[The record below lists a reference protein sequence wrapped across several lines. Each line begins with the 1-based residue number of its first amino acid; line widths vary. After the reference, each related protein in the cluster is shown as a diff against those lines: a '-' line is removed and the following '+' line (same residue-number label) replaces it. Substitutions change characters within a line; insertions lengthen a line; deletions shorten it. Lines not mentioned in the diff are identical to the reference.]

1 MNYWTVRERL
11 LTWLDVE
18 RVFKQATE
26 LWTRMPDGV
35 QAVRCYSDGVEIEHT
50 AEPEAVSAWLGELF
64 AHAWDSRQQLIRL
77 RIGQATYSVDFVRA
91 AFAEQPAERELPSYP
106 LWRDVTYLKN
116 LGDSSETT
124 QSGAGLGMPQPW
136 RHGPR
141 VVSFHSFKG
150 GVGRTTALMTYVAA
164 RLQLSDPERPL
175 KVLVV
180 DADLEAPGVTL
191 WLDDASRPQVSYLQF
206 LEAMH
211 YPPVSVESSLD
222 YFAQELRKA
231 SVNVGGAR
239 RELFVL
245 PAALT
250 LSDIQDM
257 PVQPGHL
264 ARNPDNPWILTDHLH
279 ALGKRLGVDAVMID
293 LRAGLSEFSSP
304 VLFDPRVEHFFVTT
318 VARQAV
324 EGTAAALERLHALNS
339 RLPPEQRSYAK
350 PWLILSLLTDN
361 LRKLPDYGRAI
372 ERLGAAYPAPL
383 QDQNEVANA
392 SGLEWLEADFS
403 ETYMSIGSLAQALDV
418 LRGSTRLY
426 ERAQDWARSLDL
438 PAEPQA
444 SLSAADGIALP
455 EKAGALRDVCRQ
467 MQYAETADA
476 SAMLV
481 TEPLRK
487 IGKHFS
493 TELPNLVSVGAKGAG
508 KTFTFLQLC
517 RSRGWHDF
525 LRKVQAEP
533 AGVPDAL
540 VYPVLWSGNLEK
552 ETKQSI
558 ASNQAAD
565 LKQLGYTEQPL
576 LASHIDRLV
585 SDALKEP
592 PAHWSDFWDGLI
604 ARHFGLPAMG
614 LEALNRQ
621 LGERGQAVILVF
633 DGIEDAFP
641 DPAAVA
647 AREAIQSLLLLPNR
661 IDELQDRHI
670 GAMVFVRADYVQTTI
685 RQNVA
690 QFLARYAP
698 FQLQWSPEAFLR
710 LAFWLCARAGIVD
723 DEPAK
728 AEFLG
733 QEALLEKLWP
743 LWGRKLGHD
752 TSREAF
758 SARWVFASLCDL
770 KGNVQARDLV
780 RFLRFA
786 AEIEA
791 DRQGSTWQDRV
802 LAPESLRKAIPR
814 CSLEKVDEAAKE
826 IEPLRQWRDRL
837 KLLKEGKV
845 VPFDASSVGLD
856 AHQLTMLQE
865 LGIIFEDTQVPV
877 GEPRLYLPEIY
888 RTGLGF
894 ETSVTGR
901 PRTQALVKSNVAL
914 PF

>member
-11 LTWLDVE
+11 LTWLDIE

-26 LWTRMPDGV
+26 LWTRMPEGV
-35 QAVRCYSDGVEIEHT
+35 QAVRCYSDGLEIEHV
-50 AEPEAVSAWLGELF
+50 AEPEAISAWLAVLF
-64 AHAWDSRQQLIRL
+64 EHAWNPRQQLIRL
-77 RIGQATYSVDFVRA
+77 RIGQAAYPVDFVRVVVT
-91 AFAEQPAERELPSYP
+91 EQPPARELPSYP
-106 LWRDVTYLKN
+106 LWRDVTYLKDLSN
-116 LGDSSETT
+116 SSEAE
-124 QSGAGLGMPQPW
+124 QNAAGFGMPQLW
-136 RHGPR
+136 SSGPR

-164 RLQLSDPERPL
+164 RLQLSNPGRPL

-211 YPPVSVESSLD
+211 YPPVSVANSLD

-231 SVNVGGAR
+231 SVSVGGAQ

-257 PVQPGHL
+257 PVQPAHL
-264 ARNPDNPWILTDHLH
+264 ARNPENPWMLTDHLH
-279 ALGKRLGVDAVMID
+279 ALGERLGVDAVLID

-324 EGTAAALERLHALNS
+324 EGTAAALERLHAFNS
-339 RLPPEQRSYAK
+339 RLPAVQRSYAK

-361 LRKLPDYGRAI
+361 LRKLPDYARAI
-372 ERLGAAYPAPL
+372 ERLSGAYPAPV
-383 QDQNEVANA
+383 QDDLAIS

-403 ETYMSIGSLAQALDV
+403 EAYMSIGSLTQALDV
-418 LRGSTRLY
+418 LRSSTRLY
-426 ERAQDWARSLDL
+426 QRAQDWAHSLDL
-438 PAEPQA
+438 PAEQPA
-444 SLSAADGIALP
+444 ILSAADGVALP
-455 EKAGALRDVCRQ
+455 EKAQALRDVCLR

-476 SAMLV
+476 SAMLL

-487 IGKHFS
+487 IGKHFAS
-493 TELPNLVSVGAKGAG
+493 ELPNLVSVGAKGAG

-517 RSRGWHDF
+517 RSGGWHAF
-525 LRKVQAEP
+525 LRKVEAEP
-533 AGVPDAL
+533 LGVPDAV

-552 ETKQSI
+552 TTKQSI
-558 ASNQAAD
+558 VSNQAAD
-565 LKQLGYTEQPL
+565 LKQLGCTVQPL
-576 LASHIDRLV
+576 SASNIERLV
-585 SDALKEP
+585 SDALKDHP
-592 PAHWSDFWDGLI
+592 AAHWADFWDGLI

-621 LGERGQAVILVF
+621 LGERGTAVVLVF
-633 DGIEDAFP
+633 DGIEEAFP
-641 DPAAVA
+641 DPTTAA

-661 IDELQDRHI
+661 IDELQDRRI

-690 QFLARYAP
+690 QFLARYAS

-710 LAFWLCARAGIVD
+710 LAFWLCARSGIVD
-723 DEPAK
+723 DTLGQ
-728 AEFLG
+728 AEILG
-733 QEALLEKLWP
+733 QEALLEKLLQ

-752 TSREAF
+752 KSREAL

-786 AEIEA
+786 AEIET
-791 DRQGSTWQDRV
+791 DRQSSTWRDRV
-802 LAPESLRKAIPR
+802 LAPESLRKAIPK

-826 IEPLRQWRDRL
+826 IEPLRQWREQL
-837 KLLKEGKV
+837 KQLKEGRV
-845 VPFDASSVGLD
+845 VPFDAGSVGLD
-856 AHQLTMLQE
+856 AQQLTVLQE

-901 PRTQALVKSNVAL
+901 PRTQALLKSNVAL

>member
-18 RVFKQATE
+18 RVFKQDTE
-26 LWTRMPDGV
+26 LWTRMPEGV
-35 QAVRCYSDGVEIEHT
+35 QAVRCYSDGVEIEHVGEVDAAT
-50 AEPEAVSAWLGELF
+50 AWLSDLF
-64 AHAWDSRQQLIRL
+64 QQAWDSRQQLIRL
-77 RIGQATYSVDFVRA
+77 RIGQATYPVDFVRVVLT
-91 AFAEQPAERELPSYP
+91 EQPPARELPSYP
-106 LWRDVTYLKN
+106 LWRDVTYLKD
-116 LGDSSETT
+116 LSDSSEAE
-124 QSGAGLGMPQPW
+124 QSAAGFGLPQPW
-136 RHGPR
+136 SSGPR

-164 RLQLSDPERPL
+164 RLQLSNPDRPL

-191 WLDDASRPQVSYLQF
+191 WLDDASRSQVSYLQF

-211 YPPVSVESSLD
+211 YPPVSVESSLE
-222 YFAQELRKA
+222 YFVQELRKA
-231 SVNVGGAR
+231 SVSVGGAQ

-264 ARNPDNPWILTDHLH
+264 ARNPENPWILTDHLH
-279 ALGKRLGVDAVMID
+279 ALGECLGVDAVLID

-324 EGTAAALERLHALNS
+324 EGTAAALERLHAFNS
-339 RLPPEQRSYAK
+339 RLPAAQRSYAK

-361 LRKLPDYGRAI
+361 LRKLPDYARAI
-372 ERLGAAYPAPL
+372 ERLGGAYPASV
-383 QDQNEVANA
+383 QDDLAIS

-403 ETYMSIGSLAQALDV
+403 EAYMSIGSLAQALDL

-426 ERAQDWARSLDL
+426 QRAQDWARSLDL
-438 PAEPQA
+438 PAEQPIT
-444 SLSAADGIALP
+444 LSAADGVALP
-455 EKAGALRDVCRQ
+455 EKAQALRDVCLQ

-487 IGKHFS
+487 IGKHFAS
-493 TELPNLVSVGAKGAG
+493 ELPNLVSVGAKGAG

-517 RSRGWHDF
+517 RSGGWHAF
-525 LRKVQAEP
+525 LRKVEAEP
-533 AGVPDAL
+533 SGVPDAV
-540 VYPVLWSGNLEK
+540 VYPALWSGNLAK
-552 ETKQSI
+552 AIKQSVV
-558 ASNQAAD
+558 SNQVAD
-565 LKQLGYTEQPL
+565 LKRLGWSAQPL
-576 LASHIDRLV
+576 AASSIERMV
-585 SDALKEP
+585 ADALKEP
-592 PAHWSDFWDGLI
+592 PSHWADFWDGLI

-614 LEALNRQ
+614 LQALNRQ
-621 LGERGQAVILVF
+621 LGERGTAVVLVF
-633 DGIEDAFP
+633 DGLEEAFP
-641 DPAAVA
+641 DPTTVA

-661 IDELQDRHI
+661 IDELQDRRI

-710 LAFWLCARAGIVD
+710 LAFWLCARSGIVD
-723 DEPAK
+723 DTLGQ
-728 AEFLG
+728 AELLG
-733 QEALLEKLWP
+733 QEALLEKLLQ

-752 TSREAF
+752 KSREAL

-786 AEIEA
+786 AEIET
-791 DRQGSTWQDRV
+791 DRQGSTWRDRV
-802 LAPESLRKAIPR
+802 LAPESLRKAIPK
-814 CSLEKVDEAAKE
+814 CSLEKVEEAAKE
-826 IEPLRQWRDRL
+826 IEPLRQWREKL
-837 KLLKEGKV
+837 KQLKEGRV

-856 AHQLTMLQE
+856 AQQLTVLQE

-901 PRTQALVKSNVAL
+901 PRTQALLKSNVAL

>member
-18 RVFKQATE
+18 RVFKQDTE
-26 LWTRMPDGV
+26 LWTRMPEGV
-35 QAVRCYSDGVEIEHT
+35 QAVRCYSDGVEIEHA
-50 AEPEAVSAWLGELF
+50 AEPEVVSAWLAELF

-77 RIGQATYSVDFVRA
+77 RIGQAAYPVDFVRVVVT
-91 AFAEQPAERELPSYP
+91 EQPPARELPSYP
-106 LWRDVTYLKN
+106 LWRDVTYLKD
-116 LGDSSETT
+116 LSDSSEAE
-124 QSGAGLGMPQPW
+124 QRAAGFGMPAPW
-136 RHGPR
+136 NSGPR

-164 RLQLSDPERPL
+164 RLQLSNPDRPL

-191 WLDDASRPQVSYLQF
+191 WLDDANRPQVSYLQF

-211 YPPVSVESSLD
+211 YPPVSMESSLD

-231 SVNVGGAR
+231 SVSIGGAQ
-239 RELFVL
+239 RELFIL

-264 ARNPDNPWILTDHLH
+264 ARNPENPWILTDHLH
-279 ALGKRLGVDAVMID
+279 ALGERLGVDAVLID

-324 EGTAAALERLHALNS
+324 EGTAAALERLHAFNS

-361 LRKLPDYGRAI
+361 LRKLPDYASAI
-372 ERLGAAYPAPL
+372 ERLGGAYPAPV
-383 QDQNEVANA
+383 QDDLAIS

-403 ETYMSIGSLAQALDV
+403 EAYMSIGSLAQALDV

-426 ERAQDWARSLDL
+426 QRAQDWARSLDL
-438 PAEPQA
+438 PAEQPA
-444 SLSAADGIALP
+444 ILSAADGVALP
-455 EKAGALRDVCRQ
+455 EKAQALRDVCLR

-476 SAMLV
+476 AAMLV

-487 IGKHFS
+487 IGKHFAS
-493 TELPNLVSVGAKGAG
+493 ELPNLVSVGAKGAG

-517 RSRGWHDF
+517 RSGGWHDF
-525 LRKVQAEP
+525 LRKVEAEP
-533 AGVPDAL
+533 AGVPDAA
-540 VYPVLWSGNLEK
+540 VYPMLWSGNLEK
-552 ETKQSI
+552 ATKQSI
-558 ASNQAAD
+558 VSNQAQD
-565 LKQLGYTEQPL
+565 LKRLGCTGQPL
-576 LASHIDRLV
+576 SASTIERLV
-585 SDALKEP
+585 SDALKDP
-592 PAHWSDFWDGLI
+592 PAHWADFWDGLI
-604 ARHFGLPAMG
+604 ARHFGFPATG

-621 LGERGQAVILVF
+621 LGERGMAVVLVF
-633 DGIEDAFP
+633 DGIEEAFP
-641 DPAAVA
+641 EPAAVA

-698 FQLQWSPEAFLR
+698 FQLQWSPESFLR
-710 LAFWLCARAGIVD
+710 LAYWLCGLAGILD
-723 DEPAK
+723 DTPGK
-728 AEFLG
+728 AELMG
-733 QEALLEKLWP
+733 QEALLEKLLQ

-752 TSREAF
+752 KSREAL

-786 AEIEA
+786 AEIET

-802 LAPESLRKAIPR
+802 LAPESLRKAIPK
-814 CSLEKVDEAAKE
+814 CSLEKVEEAAKE
-826 IEPLRQWRDRL
+826 IEPLRQWLEHLRQRQ
-837 KLLKEGKV
+837 EARV
-845 VPFDASSVGLD
+845 VPFDASTVGLD
-856 AHQLTMLQE
+856 SQQLTVLQE
-865 LGIIFEDTQVPV
+865 LGIIFEDTQVPA

-901 PRTQALVKSNVAL
+901 PRTQALLKSNVAL

>member
-18 RVFKQATE
+18 RVFKQETA
-26 LWTRMPDGV
+26 LWTEMPEGIL
-35 QAVRCYSDGVEIEHT
+35 AVRCYSDGVEIDHA
-50 AEPEAVSAWLGELF
+50 AEPEVVSAWLAELF

-77 RIGQATYSVDFVRA
+77 RIGQAAYPVDFVRVVVTA
-91 AFAEQPAERELPSYP
+91 QPPARELPSYP
-106 LWRDVTYLKN
+106 LWRDVTYLKD
-116 LGDSSETT
+116 LSHRSQAE
-124 QSGAGLGMPQPW
+124 QSAAGHGMPEPW
-136 RHGPR
+136 GSGPR

-164 RLQLSDPERPL
+164 RLQLDVTDRPL

-191 WLDDASRPQVSYLQF
+191 WLDDANRPQVSYLQF

-222 YFAQELRKA
+222 YFAQSLRKA
-231 SVNVGGAR
+231 SVSVGGAQ

-245 PAALT
+245 PAALA

-264 ARNPDNPWILTDHLH
+264 ARNPENPWILTDHLH
-279 ALGKRLGVDAVMID
+279 ALGERLGVDAVMID

-324 EGTAAALERLHALNS
+324 EGTAAALERLHAFNS

-361 LRKLPDYGRAI
+361 LRKLPDYASAI
-372 ERLGAAYPAPL
+372 ERLSGAYPAPV
-383 QDQNEVANA
+383 QDDLAIS

-403 ETYMSIGSLAQALDV
+403 EAYMSIGSLAQALDV

-426 ERAQDWARSLDL
+426 QRAQDWARSLDL
-438 PAEPQA
+438 PAEQPA
-444 SLSAADGIALP
+444 ILSAADGLALP
-455 EKAGALRDVCRQ
+455 EKAQALRDVCLR

-476 SAMLV
+476 AAMLV

-487 IGKHFS
+487 IGKHFAS
-493 TELPNLVSVGAKGAG
+493 ELPNLVSVGAKGAG

-517 RSRGWHDF
+517 RSGGWHDF
-525 LRKVQAEP
+525 LRKVEAEP
-533 AGVPDAL
+533 AGVPDAV

-552 ETKQSI
+552 ATKQSI
-558 ASNQAAD
+558 VSNQGKD
-565 LKQLGYTEQPL
+565 LKRLGCTGQPL
-576 LASHIDRLV
+576 SASTIDRLV
-585 SDALKEP
+585 SDALKDP
-592 PAHWSDFWDGLI
+592 PAHWADFWDGLI
-604 ARHFGLPAMG
+604 ARHFGFPATG

-621 LGERGQAVILVF
+621 LGERGMAVVLVF
-633 DGIEDAFP
+633 DGIEEAFP
-641 DPAAVA
+641 EPAAVA

-698 FQLQWSPEAFLR
+698 FQLQWSPESFLR
-710 LAFWLCARAGIVD
+710 LAYWLCGLASILD
-723 DEPAK
+723 DTPGK
-728 AEFLG
+728 AELMG
-733 QEALLEKLWP
+733 QDALLEKLLQ

-752 TSREAF
+752 KSREAL

-786 AEIEA
+786 AEIET

-802 LAPESLRKAIPR
+802 LAPESLRKAIPK

-826 IEPLRQWRDRL
+826 IEPLRQWREQL
-837 KLLKEGKV
+837 KQLKEGRV
-845 VPFDASSVGLD
+845 VPFDASSVSLD
-856 AHQLTMLQE
+856 AQQLTVLQE

-901 PRTQALVKSNVAL
+901 PRTQALLKSNVAL

>member
-11 LTWLDVE
+11 LTWLDIE

-26 LWTRMPDGV
+26 LWTRMPEGV

-50 AEPEAVSAWLGELF
+50 TKPEAISAWLAELF

-77 RIGQATYSVDFVRA
+77 RIGQAAYPVDFVRVLVT
-91 AFAEQPAERELPSYP
+91 EQPPARELPSYP
-106 LWRDVTYLKN
+106 LWRDVTYLKD
-116 LGDSSETT
+116 LSDSSEAE
-124 QSGAGLGMPQPW
+124 QVAAGFGMPQPW
-136 RHGPR
+136 SSGPR

-150 GVGRTTALMTYVAA
+150 GVGRTTALMTYVAS
-164 RLQLSDPERPL
+164 RLQLSNPDRPL

-231 SVNVGGAR
+231 SVSVGGAQ
-239 RELFVL
+239 RELFIL

-264 ARNPDNPWILTDHLH
+264 ARNPENPWILTDHLH
-279 ALGKRLGVDAVMID
+279 ALGERLGVDAVLID

-324 EGTAAALERLHALNS
+324 EGTAAALERLHAFNS
-339 RLPPEQRSYAK
+339 RLPAAQRSYAK

-361 LRKLPDYGRAI
+361 LRKLPDYARAI
-372 ERLGAAYPAPL
+372 ERLGGAYPAPV
-383 QDQNEVANA
+383 QDDLAIS

-403 ETYMSIGSLAQALDV
+403 EAYMSIGSLAQALDV
-418 LRGSTRLY
+418 LRSSTRLY
-426 ERAQDWARSLDL
+426 QRAQDWARSLDL
-438 PAEPQA
+438 PAEQPA
-444 SLSAADGIALP
+444 ILSAADGVALP
-455 EKAGALRDVCRQ
+455 EKAQALRDVCLR

-487 IGKHFS
+487 IGKHFAS
-493 TELPNLVSVGAKGAG
+493 ELPNLVSVGAKGAG

-517 RSRGWHDF
+517 RSGGWHAF
-525 LRKVQAEP
+525 LRKVEAEP
-533 AGVPDAL
+533 SGVPDAV

-552 ETKQSI
+552 TTKQSI
-558 ASNQAAD
+558 VSNQAQD
-565 LKQLGYTEQPL
+565 LKRLGCTVQPL
-576 LASHIDRLV
+576 SASNIERLV
-585 SDALKEP
+585 SDALKDS
-592 PAHWSDFWDGLI
+592 PAHWADFWDGLI

-621 LGERGQAVILVF
+621 LGERGTAVVLVF
-633 DGIEDAFP
+633 DGIEEAFP
-641 DPAAVA
+641 DPTTVA

-661 IDELQDRHI
+661 IDELQDRRI

-710 LAFWLCARAGIVD
+710 LAFWLCARSGIVD
-723 DEPAK
+723 DTLGQ
-728 AEFLG
+728 AELLG
-733 QEALLEKLWP
+733 QEALLEKLLQ

-752 TSREAF
+752 KSREAL

-786 AEIEA
+786 AEIET
-791 DRQGSTWQDRV
+791 DRQGSTWRDRV
-802 LAPESLRKAIPR
+802 LAPESLRKAIPK

-826 IEPLRQWRDRL
+826 IEPLRQWREQL
-837 KLLKEGKV
+837 KQLKEGRV

-856 AHQLTMLQE
+856 AQQLTVLQE

-901 PRTQALVKSNVAL
+901 PRTQALLKSNVAL

>member
-26 LWTRMPDGV
+26 LWTQMPEGV
-35 QAVRCYSDGVEIEHT
+35 HAVRCYSDGVEIEHA
-50 AEPEAVSAWLGELF
+50 AEPEAVSAWLAELF
-64 AHAWDSRQQLIRL
+64 AQAWDARQKCLRL
-77 RIGQATYSVDFVRA
+77 RIGQAAYRVDFV
-91 AFAEQPAERELPSYP
+91 PAPDSLPARELPSYP
-106 LWRDVTYLKN
+106 LWRDVAYLKD
-116 LGDSSETT
+116 LSDSSDSA
-124 QSGAGLGMPQPW
+124 QSAAGLTLPQPW
-136 RHGPR
+136 SCGPR

-164 RLQLSDPERPL
+164 RLQLSNPERPL

-211 YPPVSVESSLD
+211 YPPVSVAASLD
-222 YFAQELRKA
+222 YFAQALRKA
-231 SVNVGGAR
+231 SVSVGGAQ

-245 PAALT
+245 PAALS

-264 ARNPDNPWILTDHLH
+264 TRNPENPWILTDHLH
-279 ALGKRLGVDAVMID
+279 ALGERLGVDAVLID

-324 EGTAAALERLHALNS
+324 EGTAAALERLHAFNS
-339 RLPPEQRSYAK
+339 RLPPEQHSYAK

-361 LRKLPDYGRAI
+361 LRKLPDYARAI
-372 ERLGAAYPAPL
+372 ERLGGAYPAPV
-383 QDQNEVANA
+383 QDQDDLALA

-403 ETYMSIGSLAQALDV
+403 EAYMSIGSLAQALDV

-426 ERAQDWARSLDL
+426 QRAQDWARSLDL
-438 PAEPQA
+438 PVESPATSSTA
-444 SLSAADGIALP
+444 GGVGLSG
-455 EKAGALRDVCRQ
+455 KAQTLHDVCLQ

-487 IGKHFS
+487 IGKYFAS
-493 TELPNLVSVGAKGAG
+493 ELPNLVSVGAKGAG

-517 RSRGWHDF
+517 RSQGWHGF
-525 LRKVQAEP
+525 LRKVEAEP
-533 AGVPDAL
+533 SGVPDAV

-552 ETKQSI
+552 PIKQSI
-558 ASNQAAD
+558 VSNQAAD
-565 LKQLGYTEQPL
+565 LERLGCSVQPL
-576 LASHIDRLV
+576 SASNIERLV
-585 SDALKEP
+585 AQALKEP
-592 PAHWSDFWDGLI
+592 PAHWADFWDGLI
-604 ARHFGLPAMG
+604 ARHFGLPVAG
-614 LEALNRQ
+614 LEVLNRQ
-621 LGERGQAVILVF
+621 LAERGMAVVLVF
-633 DGIEDAFP
+633 DGIEEAFP
-641 DPAAVA
+641 DPTAVA

-661 IDELQDRHI
+661 IDELQDRRI
-670 GAMVFVRADYVQTTI
+670 GAMVFARADYVQIAI

-710 LAFWLCARAGIVD
+710 LAFWLCVRAGIVD
-723 DEPAK
+723 DAFGQ
-728 AEFLG
+728 AERLG
-733 QEALLEKLWP
+733 QEALLDKLLP
-743 LWGRKLGHD
+743 LWGRKLGQD
-752 TSREAF
+752 KSREAF

-786 AEIEA
+786 AEIET

-802 LAPESLRKAIPR
+802 LAPESLRKAIPK

-826 IEPLRQWRDRL
+826 IEPLRQWREQL
-837 KLLKEGKV
+837 KQLKEGRV

-856 AHQLTMLQE
+856 AQQLTILQE

>member
-26 LWTRMPDGV
+26 LWTRMPEGI

-50 AEPEAVSAWLGELF
+50 AKPETVSAWLTELF
-64 AHAWDSRQQLIRL
+64 VHAWDSRQQLIRL
-77 RIGQATYSVDFVRA
+77 RIGQAAYPVDLVPVVDKYS
-91 AFAEQPAERELPSYP
+91 PPTHELPSYP
-106 LWRDVTYLKN
+106 LWRDVTYLKD
-116 LGDSSETT
+116 LSDSSEAV
-124 QSGAGLGMPQPW
+124 QSAAGFGMPAPW
-136 RHGPR
+136 SSGPR

-164 RLQLSDPERPL
+164 RLQLSDPDRPL

-231 SVNVGGAR
+231 SVSVGGAQ

-245 PAALT
+245 PAALS

-264 ARNPDNPWILTDHLH
+264 ARNPENPWILTDHLH
-279 ALGKRLGVDAVMID
+279 ALGERLGVDAVLID

-324 EGTAAALERLHALNS
+324 EGTVAALERLHALNS

-361 LRKLPDYGRAI
+361 LRKLPEYARAI
-372 ERLGAAYPAPL
+372 ERLGGAYPASV
-383 QDQNEVANA
+383 QDDTAIA

-403 ETYMSIGSLAQALDV
+403 EAYMSIGSLTQALDV
-418 LRGSTRLY
+418 LRGSTKLY
-426 ERAQDWARSLDL
+426 QRAQDWARSLDL
-438 PAEPQA
+438 SAEQQEFP
-444 SLSAADGIALP
+444 SAADGITLSQKAQALH
-455 EKAGALRDVCRQ
+455 DVCWR

-487 IGKHFS
+487 IGKHFAS
-493 TELPNLVSVGAKGAG
+493 ELPNLVSVGAKGAG

-517 RSRGWHDF
+517 RSGGWHRF
-525 LRKVQAEP
+525 LRKVEAEP
-533 AGVPDAL
+533 AGVLDAV
-540 VYPVLWSGNLEK
+540 VYPVLWSGNLENA
-552 ETKQSI
+552 TKQSI
-558 ASNQAAD
+558 VANQAKD
-565 LKQLGYTEQPL
+565 LKRLGCTVKPL
-576 LASHIDRLV
+576 SGSSIERLV

-592 PAHWSDFWDGLI
+592 PSHWADFWDGLI

-614 LEALNRQ
+614 LEALNHQ
-621 LGERGQAVILVF
+621 LAERGMAVVLVF
-633 DGIEDAFP
+633 DGIEEAFP
-641 DPAAVA
+641 DSSIVA

-661 IDELQDRHI
+661 IDELQDRRI
-670 GAMVFVRADYVQTTI
+670 GAMVFVRTDYVQTTI

-710 LAFWLCARAGIVD
+710 LAYWLCTLAGIVD
-723 DEPAK
+723 DTPGR
-728 AEFLG
+728 AELLG
-733 QEALLEKLWP
+733 QEALLEKLLQ

-752 TSREAF
+752 KSREAL

-780 RFLRFA
+780 RFLRFS
-786 AEIEA
+786 AEIET

-802 LAPESLRKAIPR
+802 LAPESLRKAIPK
-814 CSLEKVDEAAKE
+814 CSIEKVEEAAKE
-826 IEPLRQWRDRL
+826 IEPLRQWQERL
-837 KLLKEGKV
+837 KQLKEGKV
-845 VPFDASSVGLD
+845 VPFEASLVGLD
-856 AHQLTMLQE
+856 SQQLTVLQE
-865 LGIIFEDTQVPV
+865 LGIIFEDMQVPA

-901 PRTQALVKSNVAL
+901 PRTQALLKSNVAL